1 MPLSSHNCF
10 VLRGR
15 GDPYKCLCHFIC
27 PLQAHSCFSPGL
39 LTPVL
44 FLPEPPS
51 AYCSPHQTPLKCLR
65 FHFRGWCK
73 RDKSQR
79 HLKSHFPAC
88 LCWVGWRGRHSSPD
102 ITENILAQV
111 CSFHFSSLFFPE
123 GPAAVPSA
131 PAVAASEASPSL
143 WAPASSPS
151 PWNWGPLL
159 SLWLSSLPRTLF
171 PFLSIPA
178 PLRIEEHQRK
188 GGTETEQEAARP
200 CWVQASPCPRFLFD
214 PSLSSKQQTQAVCV
228 CVCV

>member
-15 GDPYKCLCHFIC
+15 GDPYKCLCYFIC

-111 CSFHFSSLFFPE
+111 CSIRFSVLSG
-123 GPAAVPSA
+123 GPCGCALCSCCC
-131 PAVAASEASPSL
+131 SFR
-143 WAPASSPS
+143 
-151 PWNWGPLL
+151 G
-159 SLWLSSLPRTLF
+159 F
-171 PFLSIPA
+171 SI
-178 PLRIEEHQRK
+178 
-188 GGTETEQEAARP
+188 
-200 CWVQASPCPRFLFD
+200 
-214 PSLSSKQQTQAVCV
+214 SLSSSLIAVALKLRSTHYKNSPCQEQAGLTACGVACWGKGKIFQCGTLSYKCRRCPLQEEV
-228 CVCV
+228 VERSLEWVEAIR